1 MFEILKVGFN
11 VHFNELQEP
20 FLQPP
25 HVTIPA
31 VLKLNTF
38 FKSNSGKPR
47 IKTGPVVRSAFSY
60 NPE

>member
-11 VHFNELQEP
+11 VHFNELQEH

-47 IKTGPVVRSAFSY
+47 IQTRPIVR
-60 NPE
+60 